1 MMLKEGNKHME
12 KLSRRVFTQSMFG
25 SLFTFS
31 LVDTLS
37 KGEMLIGHIKPVV
50 NQWLGKM
57 EEVTKALRLG
67 KVKPVEW
74 QLEIESL
81 LARVEL
87 SDLLRAIDYQSLAK
101 TAVFPDDHESA
112 EDIDFSK
119 IEDLPS
125 ELSFA
130 PYFYAMKK
138 GVAIVPHGHRNM
150 TSMHMILDGQA
161 HAWHYERIAD
171 EPQHLIIKPTKDKVC
186 VRGDTSTISDQR
198 DNIHWFKALT
208 EPVFM
213 FNIGVFGV
221 NPGASFTG
229 RDYIDPVRG
238 EKMKDGLIRARR
250 LNVDEAYKLYGKT

>member
-1 MMLKEGNKHME
+1 ME
-12 KLSRRVFTQSMFG
+12 NPSRRAFTQSMLG

-31 LVDTLS
+31 LVTTLC
-37 KGEMLIGHIKPVV
+37 KGEMLIGLIKPLV
-50 NQWLGKM
+50 NQWLIKM
-57 EEVTKALRLG
+57 EQVTKALREG
-67 KVKPVEW
+67 KVKPIEW
-74 QLEIESL
+74 QLQIESL
-81 LARVEL
+81 LSRVEL
-87 SDLLRAIDYQSLAK
+87 SDLLRAIDYQHLAK
-101 TAVFPDDHESA
+101 TAVLPDDHESA

-119 IEDLPS
+119 IEGLPA

-171 EPQHLIIKPTKDKVC
+171 EPQHLVIKPTKDKVF
-186 VRGDTSTISDQR
+186 VRGDTSTISDQK

-213 FNIGVFGV
+213 FNIGVFGI

-238 EKMKDGLIRARR
+238 EKMQDGLIRVRR
-250 LNVDEAYKLYGKT
+250 LNV

>member
-12 KLSRRVFTQSMFG
+12 KLSRRVFTQSLFG

-31 LVDTLS
+31 LVNTLAKS
-37 KGEMLIGHIKPVV
+37 EMLSGHIKPVV
-50 NQWLGKM
+50 NQWVTKM

-87 SDLLRAIDYQSLAK
+87 SDLLRAIDYQHLAK

-130 PYFYAMKK
+130 P
-138 GVAIVPHGHRNM
+138 
-150 TSMHMILDGQA
+150 
-161 HAWHYERIAD
+161 
-171 EPQHLIIKPTKDKVC
+171 
-186 VRGDTSTISDQR
+186 
-198 DNIHWFKALT
+198 
-208 EPVFM
+208 
-213 FNIGVFGV
+213 
-221 NPGASFTG
+221 
-229 RDYIDPVRG
+229 
-238 EKMKDGLIRARR
+238 
-250 LNVDEAYKLYGKT
+250 